1 MQPINSFILEKLK
14 ITNNTN
20 NKGKDKS
27 NLIKEI
33 YRRLLIDYIFEHNEN
48 EKNKVLD
55 AIIQWV
61 EDWGIIAVDYW
72 VNDDNG
78 IWFYTK
84 ECKGSHHDVRVL
96 SKKQLE
102 SIYIEM
108 ETDAPNFDEYY
119 EDEEGFG
126 LNINGNENILYFGCK
141 DGFEVF
147 IVNKLFRF

>member
-1 MQPINSFILEKLK
+1 MKSINSFILEKLK

-20 NKGKDKS
+20 IKDKS
-27 NLIKEI
+27 SLINEI
-33 YRRLLIDYIFEHNEN
+33 YRRLLIDYLCEN
-48 EKNKVLD
+48 DENTKNASLD
-55 AIIQWV
+55 AITQWV
-61 EDWGIIAVDYW
+61 EDWDIIAVDYW

-84 ECKGSHHDVRVL
+84 ECGGSKYDVQVL

-108 ETDAPNFDEYY
+108 ETDAPSFEDYY
-119 EDEEGFG
+119 EDEEEYG
-126 LNINGNENILYFGCK
+126 LTIKGNSNIFYFGCE

-147 IVNKLFRF
+147 VVNKLFRF